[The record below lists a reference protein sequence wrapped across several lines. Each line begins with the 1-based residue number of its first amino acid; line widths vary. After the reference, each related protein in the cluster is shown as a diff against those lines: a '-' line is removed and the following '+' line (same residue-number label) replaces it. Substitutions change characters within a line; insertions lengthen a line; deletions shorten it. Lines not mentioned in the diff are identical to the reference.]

1 MLYRELLDIEINL
14 QDALLNAKKQFTAKI
29 GGVLEE
35 MKELTRAY
43 INNEVLVEIEQFSS
57 KFVEEAIKEKERT
70 DILVEMPDFNEDE
83 LEKDGME

>member
-1 MLYRELLDIEINL
+1 VLD
-14 QDALLNAKKQFTAKI
+14 
-29 GGVLEE
+29 E

-70 DILVEMPDFNEDE
+70 DILVEMPDFNEEE
-83 LEKDGME
+83 LIKDGMEEDLIKLIILSAREDLQNLL